1 MCLYCTVSCCDLQV
15 QIRLQSIAAA
25 AVAVDMQCRCS
36 DCDNATRSSMSAGAR
51 ACRQRMRVAD
61 HAVLLCSEDRLVV
74 VLALLKSG
82 AMKGRGC
89 MFVGHAQGAHRLRM
103 FLDNFGV
110 RAALCHD
117 AMPVNAR
124 EHAVEVQPCL
134 MAGVCACVELHSAFM
149 VALGTLVKLTCMPA

>member
-1 MCLYCTVSCCDLQV
+1 MTVPFLAVNPSLKV
-15 QIRLQSIAAA
+15 GRLESAAA
-25 AVAVDMQCRCS
+25 EAGTCSVYAAMALMQYGPASFCKPPTCWGLPPV
-36 DCDNATRSSMSAGAR
+36 CQHPG
-51 ACRQRMRVAD
+51 
-61 HAVLLCSEDRLVV
+61 LLCSEDRLVA

-82 AMKGRGC
+82 AIKGRGC
-89 MFVGHAQGAHRLRM
+89 MFVEHSQGAHRLRM

-134 MAGVCACVELHSAFM
+134 TAAACACAEPHSS
-149 VALGTLVKLTCMPA
+149 LLV